1 MAAEWHSL
9 KHGHYNVFGFN
20 FYPPKKSLNSTCI
33 FGDEELRIEW
43 QNEHTGIPLL
53 KSLHLNLKRK
63 VYVCVS
69 THTYVRTFVTLHS

>member
-53 KSLHLNLKRK
+53 KSTSNSLEKSLHL
-63 VYVCVS
+63 CV
-69 THTYVRTFVTLHS
+69 HTYVHTSVIDVN